1 MAFTAEPGYSYQKAN
16 LHLRSLKQVRK
27 ETMQKQT
34 EDLTG
39 MQLNVGAGESQH
51 TGPWKNTHTRFW
63 TGVFFKYPQTAQAI
77 SRKLHA
83 SFVSFPLKPHAHTQ
97 TIWYK
102 LGNKKKIKT

>member
-1 MAFTAEPGYSYQKAN
+1 MGNTLLILAILLLMAFTAEPGYSYQKAN

-51 TGPWKNTHTRFW
+51 TGP
-63 TGVFFKYPQTAQAI
+63 
-77 SRKLHA
+77 
-83 SFVSFPLKPHAHTQ
+83 
-97 TIWYK
+97 
-102 LGNKKKIKT
+102 